1 MATRKKGELPVALQ
15 KKRQVD
21 KIKCTMCGKEKPIT
35 EHRYANFYKSYSQLY
50 AGNYDGRLPVCKDCL
65 IELKILNPSGTPKK
79 SQVDK
84 GNFNPDGT
92 IKDYNGLKKDIEEKL

>member
-1 MATRKKGELPVALQ
+1 MPAIKTIDGMASMLKLSTD
-15 KKRQVD
+15 QV
-21 KIKCTMCGKEKPIT
+21 
-35 EHRYANFYKSYSQLY
+35 
-50 AGNYDGRLPVCKDCL
+50 KDCL
-65 IELKILNPSGTPKK
+65 IELKILNPSGTPKN

>member
-1 MATRKKGELPVALQ
+1 MPAIKTIDGMASMLKLSTD
-15 KKRQVD
+15 QV
-21 KIKCTMCGKEKPIT
+21 
-35 EHRYANFYKSYSQLY
+35 
-50 AGNYDGRLPVCKDCL
+50 KDWL

>member
-1 MATRKKGELPVALQ
+1 MPVIKTIDGMASMLKLSTD
-15 KKRQVD
+15 QV
-21 KIKCTMCGKEKPIT
+21 
-35 EHRYANFYKSYSQLY
+35 
-50 AGNYDGRLPVCKDCL
+50 KDCL

-79 SQVDK
+79 SHVDK

>member
-1 MATRKKGELPVALQ
+1 MPAIKTIDGMASMLKLSTD
-15 KKRQVD
+15 QV
-21 KIKCTMCGKEKPIT
+21 
-35 EHRYANFYKSYSQLY
+35 
-50 AGNYDGRLPVCKDCL
+50 KDCL
-65 IELKILNPSGTPKK
+65 IELKILNPSGTHKK

>member
-1 MATRKKGELPVALQ
+1 MPAIKTIDGMTSVLKLSTD
-15 KKRQVD
+15 QV
-21 KIKCTMCGKEKPIT
+21 
-35 EHRYANFYKSYSQLY
+35 
-50 AGNYDGRLPVCKDCL
+50 KDCL